1 MTIENLRNILVPYTK
16 ITVCFVGP
24 DEEQVTVT
32 DRLMGY
38 ETFKD
43 MRIIDFISEV
53 RTNNIIVTV
62 DIPAIVLKAWKE
74 V

>member
-16 ITVCFVGP
+16 ITVCSVGP
-24 DEEQVTVT
+24 DKEQVTVT

-53 RTNNIIVTV
+53 RTNNIIVIV

-74 V
+74 I

>member
-1 MTIENLRNILVPYTK
+1 MTIENLRNILLPYTK
-16 ITVCFVGP
+16 ITVCSVGL
-24 DEEQVTVT
+24 DKEQVTVT

-74 V
+74 I